1 MKEECRI
8 SSLCSPLICCRMQG
22 KRTDHCKV
30 RIEVFNL
37 FLGEKSCIG
46 RIELVKPVSIVHRS
60 IPAWPRPPP
69 PGYCGTFARLFS
81 PGGEAFAKIRG
92 PGICQPWGYSRAF
105 DTFVTRF
112 YNNIKRYTSLWGGD
126 SKKEKISCRHQ
137 TCWKIIFFRALHHVI
152 ALCFRQHS
160 NQSASSKNRWRRKI

>member
-22 KRTDHCKV
+22 KRTDYCKV

-37 FLGEKSCIG
+37 FLGEISCIG

-60 IPAWPRPPP
+60 IPAGPRPPRLLRYICP
-69 PGYCGTFARLFS
+69 PIQSRGWGICKN
-81 PGGEAFAKIRG
+81 PG

-105 DTFVTRF
+105 DTRAVS
-112 YNNIKRYTSLWGGD
+112 YQNITTHKILLGKKRTD
-126 SKKEKISCRHQ
+126 SSVKDRGKACSRLAISRPLGERSEP
-137 TCWKIIFFRALHHVI
+137 FF
-152 ALCFRQHS
+152 
-160 NQSASSKNRWRRKI
+160 